1 MPDSLTTITGNVTRD
16 PEMKYT
22 SSGQAR
28 AVIGVAVN
36 RRWQNRQTNE
46 WEEQVSFFNVVCWR
60 ELAENVAE
68 SLHKGDRV
76 VVVGRLEQR
85 SYTPEGSD
93 EKRSVVE
100 IVADEVSVSL
110 RFATASPVRNERKD
124 SQQAP
129 QGRPAAS
136 SSNRDPFQ
144 DTSSAQYDDSI
155 PF

>member
-1 MPDSLTTITGNVTRD
+1 MPDSGTYITGNVTRPVD
-16 PEMKYT
+16 LKYGQ
-22 SSGQAR
+22 SGRPR
-28 AVIGVAVN
+28 AVLGVAVN
-36 RRWQNRQTNE
+36 RRFQRQGEQE
-46 WEEQVSFFNVVCWR
+46 WTEETSFFNVIAWGS
-60 ELAENVAE
+60 LAENVAE

-110 RFATASPVRNERKD
+110 RFATAAPVRNERKD